1 MGAPSSGRNP
11 NRRGVAV
18 AVEAAAALVPALSA
32 AAADHF
38 YSILKAVNNKIMK
51 IDQNIFFVAKPVGIV
66 MEI

>member
-1 MGAPSSGRNP
+1 MGAPSSVGNP
-11 NRRGVAV
+11 NRSGVAA
-18 AVEAAAALVPALSA
+18 AVAAAVALVPALSA
-32 AAADHF
+32 TAADHF